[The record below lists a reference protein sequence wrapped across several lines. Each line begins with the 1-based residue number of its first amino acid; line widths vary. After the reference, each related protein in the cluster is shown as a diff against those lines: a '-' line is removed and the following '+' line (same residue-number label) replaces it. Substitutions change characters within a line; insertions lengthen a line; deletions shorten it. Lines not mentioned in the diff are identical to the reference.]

1 MHYVLKEALGRN
13 NVIPVLMIPEL
24 EMATPLAIALA
35 AGGLTVFEIT
45 LRTPCALASMR
56 LMKHAV
62 PEALIG
68 AGTVTTI
75 DRLRQAKAYGA
86 DFVVSPGT
94 THSLWESSLTEE
106 IPMLPG
112 FSTASEAMNLLE
124 LGSAFGK
131 FFPAEDSGGVD
142 YLKSLNGPLPELKI
156 CPTGGIKPE
165 NAPNYLSCSNVI
177 CVGGSWI
184 APVELLYNG
193 NYSEIESRARRAVTL

>member
-13 NVIPVLMIPEL
+13 NVIPVLVIPEL

-56 LMKHAV
+56 LMKQAV

-68 AGTVTTI
+68 AGTVTTT

-94 THSLWESSLTEE
+94 TGALWESSLTEK
-106 IPMLPG
+106 IPMVPG
-112 FSTASEAMNLLE
+112 FSTASEAMNLIE
-124 LGSAFGK
+124 LGSTCGK
-131 FFPAEDSGGVD
+131 FFPAEASGGVD

-165 NAPNYLSCSNVI
+165 TALNYLSCSNVI
-177 CVGGSWI
+177 CLGGTWI
-184 APVELLYNG
+184 APIELLHDG
-193 NYSEIESRARRAVTL
+193 NYLEIESRARHAAAL

>member
-13 NVIPVLMIPEL
+13 NVIPVLVIPEL

-56 LMKHAV
+56 LMRQAV

-68 AGTVTTI
+68 AGTVTTM
-75 DRLRQAKAYGA
+75 DRLRHAKAYGA

-94 THSLWESSLTEE
+94 MNALWDLSLTEK

-112 FSTASEAMNLLE
+112 FATASEAMNLIE
-124 LGSAFGK
+124 LGSVYGK
-131 FFPAEDSGGVD
+131 FFPAEASGGVD

-156 CPTGGIKPE
+156 CPTGGISPE
-165 NAPNYLSCSNVI
+165 SAPNYLSCSNVI

-184 APVELLYNG
+184 APVELLFTG
-193 NYSEIESRARRAVTL
+193 NYSEIESRARYAASL